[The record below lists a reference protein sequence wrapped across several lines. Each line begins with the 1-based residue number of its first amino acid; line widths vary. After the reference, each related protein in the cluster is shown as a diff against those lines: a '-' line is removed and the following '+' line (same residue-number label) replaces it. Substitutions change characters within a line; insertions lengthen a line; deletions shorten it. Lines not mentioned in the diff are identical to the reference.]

1 MYETE
6 SLNVIL
12 KLFQWSI
19 VSPEDIDDTKYT
31 ISKKLS
37 EVWLAS
43 DQYNI

>member
-12 KLFQWSI
+12 KLFQWS
-19 VSPEDIDDTKYT
+19 VVGPEDIDDTKYT

-37 EVWLAS
+37 EVLLPS
-43 DQYNI
+43 GSK